1 MAVDTILMSDEPG
14 YVTYGKHGV
23 GQVQAFGNFPSC
35 YEAFYSPRSFHPA
48 ARPGVTFTGQQAWCE
63 SSMTKA
69 EAGKKG
75 GRSRSERKMAAIKK
89 NTNAGRMP
97 AFALRPAV

>member
-1 MAVDTILMSDEPG
+1 
-14 YVTYGKHGV
+14 
-23 GQVQAFGNFPSC
+23 
-35 YEAFYSPRSFHPA
+35 
-48 ARPGVTFTGQQAWCE
+48 
-63 SSMTKA
+63 MTKA

-97 AFALRPAV
+97 AFAIRPAV